1 MHYADGITGNT
12 TWDGITPVI
21 AERIRRAIE
30 LGFSYYAYNI

>member
-12 TWDGITPVI
+12 TGDGISTVM
-21 AERIRRAIE
+21 AERIKRTIE